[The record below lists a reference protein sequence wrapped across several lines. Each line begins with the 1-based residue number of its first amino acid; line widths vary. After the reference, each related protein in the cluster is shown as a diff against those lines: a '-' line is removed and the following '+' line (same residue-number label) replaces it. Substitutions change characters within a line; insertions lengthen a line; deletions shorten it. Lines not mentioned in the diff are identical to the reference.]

1 MVIPESHFLK
11 NKTAVVSVIPNRYYF
26 KNVFFVAV
34 IPKLYF
40 QHRITF
46 KHPIVVAVI
55 TSRFSSRIMFFVG
68 FIPKLYFHVRFPFRT
83 EPNKNRRCRSNTKTV
98 LLSNPC
104 FRSNNCISYNSV
116 SMQVIPKRYYFNI
129 SVSRCIAKIV
139 LLVYIYIYIYV
150 SNPFATIAL
159 LL

>member
-11 NKTAVVSVIPNRYYF
+11 KKTAVVSVIPNRYYF

-55 TSRFSSRIMFFVG
+55 PNRFLLESCSLLALFQNGISMFAF
-68 FIPKLYFHVRFPFRT
+68 
-83 EPNKNRRCRSNTKTV
+83 
-98 LLSNPC
+98 LLGQNL
-104 FRSNNCISYNSV
+104 IKKV
-116 SMQVIPKRYYFNI
+116 VVAVIPKRYYFQI
-129 SVSRCIAKIV
+129 RVSGPTMVFLIKACPCR
-139 LLVYIYIYIYV
+139 
-150 SNPFATIAL
+150 
-159 LL
+159 

>member
-1 MVIPESHFLK
+1 MLV
-11 NKTAVVSVIPNRYYF
+11 
-26 KNVFFVAV
+26 VAV

-46 KHPIVVAVI
+46 KLPIVVAVI
-55 TSRFSSRIMFFVG
+55 PIRFSSSIMFFVG
-68 FIPKLYFHVRFPFRT
+68 FIPKWYFHVRFPFRT
-83 EPNKNRRCRSNTKTV
+83 ELNKKGRCRSNTKTV

-104 FRSNNCISYNSV
+104 FRSNNGISYKSV

-139 LLVYIYIYIYV
+139 LLVYIYIYIYIYIC
-150 SNPFATIAL
+150 F
-159 LL
+159 

>member
-1 MVIPESHFLK
+1 MFLTLCIS
-11 NKTAVVSVIPNRYYF
+11 NIVLPNRYYF
-26 KNVFFVAV
+26 KSVFFVAV

-55 TSRFSSRIMFFVG
+55 PNRFSSRIMFFVG

-104 FRSNNCISYNSV
+104 FRFNNSV
-116 SMQVIPKRYYFNI
+116 PM
-129 SVSRCIAKIV
+129 
-139 LLVYIYIYIYV
+139 LHYIYIYMYILYIYTHV
-150 SNPFATIAL
+150 YL
-159 LL
+159 LRIYIYMCYSVYTHV

>member
-1 MVIPESHFLK
+1 M
-11 NKTAVVSVIPNRYYF
+11 
-26 KNVFFVAV
+26 

-55 TSRFSSRIMFFVG
+55 PNRFSSRIMFFVG

-129 SVSRCIAKIV
+129 SVSRCIPSFTYVNFVSGGISNKDSVFCCCITNIV
-139 LLVYIYIYIYV
+139 LPKSYYI
-150 SNPFATIAL
+150 
-159 LL
+159 